1 MINTSHLLRNDFFL
15 SLASYI
21 QNSPGGIMHI
31 TSILEEPFIAIRLPA
46 STKEEALNAMVDMFR
61 DSPKVLDLEK
71 IRESI
76 LERERI
82 MSTGVGHGFAIPHGK
97 TGALTDIIAA
107 FAVTETPIDFQ
118 ALDGQPVQLIFMLV
132 GKETHVG
139 THLKLLSRVSRLMN
153 NEDFRQQLLAA
164 GSAEAV
170 MELFNQEEN
179 RYFAV

>member
-1 MINTSHLLRNDFFL
+1 
-15 SLASYI
+15 
-21 QNSPGGIMHI
+21 MHI
-31 TSILEEPFIAIRLPA
+31 TSILEEPFIAIRLSA
-46 STKEEALNAMVDMFR
+46 TTKEEALNAMVDMFR
-61 DSPKVLDLEK
+61 DSPKVLDLEQ
-71 IRESI
+71 IREAI

-97 TGALTDIIAA
+97 TAALNDIIAA
-107 FAVTETPIDFQ
+107 FAVTEHPIDFQ

-153 NEDFRQQLLAA
+153 SEEFRHQLLAA
-164 GSAEAV
+164 QSPGEI
-170 MELFNQEEN
+170 MELFSQEEN